1 MENKI
6 KFICMSIILFSAS
19 SMGQSFSSICK
30 GNGEY
35 YPNEKI
41 TSLISMTGESSGNPK
56 KLYIYTE
63 RHGQTEVFAS
73 KDFRYA
79 DKADMMLFDN
89 VKTAY
94 ISGAYVELCVTGGLV
109 LYGIRLK

>member
-1 MENKI
+1 MNTKI
-6 KFICMSIILFSAS
+6 KIIYIVSMIFSAP
-19 SMGQSFSSICK
+19 SMGQTFSSICK

-35 YPNEKI
+35 YSNEKI

-56 KLYIYTE
+56 RLYIYTE
-63 RHGQTEVFAS
+63 RHGQNKVFAS
-73 KDFRYA
+73 KDFRYGDQA
-79 DKADMMLFDN
+79 DRMLFDN

-94 ISGAYVELCVTGGLV
+94 MSGAYVELCVTGGAV